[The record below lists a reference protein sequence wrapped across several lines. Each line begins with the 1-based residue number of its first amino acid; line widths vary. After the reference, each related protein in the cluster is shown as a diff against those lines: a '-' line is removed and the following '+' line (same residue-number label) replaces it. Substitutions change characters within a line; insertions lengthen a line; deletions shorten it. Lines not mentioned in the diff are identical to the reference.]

1 MDIRAEVKKLLQEI
15 GPGRMMSTAYDTAWV
30 ARLVELGEPMGEQA
44 LEWLREHQLPD
55 GSWGAYAPRY
65 YHDRMIS
72 TLAAMTALGR
82 YGTDKDK
89 PRIERARMGLD
100 IAARGLR
107 ADPVGETIGFE
118 LIVPTLLDEAHELG
132 ILQRTANGNFDQ
144 FIGSGKSELDELASD
159 YDYRRR
165 DDFLGRL
172 STQRKAKLKALPDGK
187 INRHVTLAF
196 SAEMVGTDNIG
207 LLDIENLQEP
217 NGSVGYSPSATAYFA
232 LYVRRGDTKALE
244 YLKALAQKNQEHY
257 GGGIPNVSP
266 FDTFERSWSL
276 LNFLLS
282 DSLSDEFRELFQAHL
297 KFLSSVWVDGRGV
310 GYTSVYTPTN
320 ADDTSVA
327 FKVLDRFDNPPDKKA
342 LFFYEED
349 NCFRCFE
356 LESNPSISANVH
368 MLGALRT
375 IGLLSSDGTIKKITN
390 FLKSKKFLNAF
401 WFDKWHSSPYYV
413 TSQAIIAATGYSDEL
428 ISDSIQWIVDTQNY
442 DGSWGYY
449 MSTAE
454 ETAYCI
460 QSLIVWKRYGGKVSN
475 NIIRKGLDWLR
486 QNDEPPYPPLWIGKC
501 LYTPELVVKA
511 AILSTLALGEEENL

>member
-1 MDIRAEVKKLLQEI
+1 MNIRAEVKKLLQEI

-132 ILQRTANGNFDQ
+132 ILQRTANGSVDQ
-144 FIGSGKSELDELASD
+144 FIGSGKSALDELASD

-172 STQRKAKLKALPDGK
+172 SAQRKAKLKALPDGK

-196 SAEMVGTDNIG
+196 SAEMVGTDNIS

-217 NGSVGYSPSATAYFA
+217 NGSVGHSPSATAHYA
-232 LYVRRGDTKALE
+232 LYASPGDLAALS
-244 YLKALAQKNQEHY
+244 YLGDVVKVQN
-257 GGGIPNVSP
+257 GGGAAPNVAP
-266 FDTFERSWSL
+266 FDVFERAWTLWNLSL
-276 LNFLLS
+276 CGDLEPEILELCQPHLDFL
-282 DSLSDEFRELFQAHL
+282 DEAWIPGCGMGFAAEYTP
-297 KFLSSVWVDGRGV
+297 KDCDG
-310 GYTSVYTPTN
+310 TSVTF
-320 ADDTSVA
+320 D
-327 FKVLDRFDNPPDKKA
+327 VLDRYGRKIEQDT
-342 LFFYEED
+342 LFVYEEASY
-349 NCFRCFE
+349 FRCFPFE
-356 LESNPSISANVH
+356 ANPSISVNIHA
-368 MLGALRT
+368 LSALRQA
-375 IGLLSSDGTIKKITN
+375 GFEADYPSVEKIKG
-390 FLKSKKFLNAF
+390 FLTKSRYLRSF
-401 WFDKWHSSPYYV
+401 WLDKWHVSPYYP
-413 TSQAIIAATGYSDEL
+413 TTHLLIIANQYIQEL
-428 ISDSIQWIVDTQNY
+428 IPDTLQWILDTQNF

-449 MSTAE
+449 GATAE
-454 ETAYCI
+454 ETAYCLQALLVLK
-460 QSLIVWKRYGGKVSN
+460 QSGVSIPTDVLKN
-475 NIIRKGLDWLR
+475 GIDWLVAHK
-486 QNDEPPYPPLWIGKC
+486 DAPYPPLWIGKC
-501 LYTPELVVKA
+501 LYSPTLVVRSV
-511 AILSTLALGEEENL
+511 ILSAMSLALQGNIL